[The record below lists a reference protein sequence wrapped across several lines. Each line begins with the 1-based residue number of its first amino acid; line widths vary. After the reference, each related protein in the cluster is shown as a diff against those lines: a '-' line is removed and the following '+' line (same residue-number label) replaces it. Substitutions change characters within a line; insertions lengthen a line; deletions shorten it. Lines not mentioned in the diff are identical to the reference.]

1 MEDVWKPI
9 RLPNNLKETI
19 TEWLESSDGGLGVCL
34 LCAGRIMSED
44 PWCWG
49 RTGIGV
55 VSVRALNICNSIGSR
70 ADVHQQ
76 FTSVVDHLV
85 PTQFVMVR
93 VLRNSDPAVHL
104 RARHPNLWIQIVGHR
119 HQAIEKT
126 VTKLS

>member
-49 RTGIGV
+49 RTGI
-55 VSVRALNICNSIGSR
+55 
-70 ADVHQQ
+70 DVHLQPE
-76 FTSVVDHLV
+76 DL
-85 PTQFVMVR
+85 
-93 VLRNSDPAVHL
+93 DDE
-104 RARHPNLWIQIVGHR
+104 QIVAGWLLGGVQR
-119 HQAIEKT
+119 G
-126 VTKLS
+126 